1 MSQTTPDSDF
11 ILDRHPVYSNVVI
24 GAGFSGN
31 AADESRVQGVRR
43 PGVGGPVVMVSCW
56 VICYALPRICT
67 GLFKLAVPC
76 GAVLHSLWAGET
88 TVALTPAISIGG

>member
-31 AADESRVQGVRR
+31 AAGERVQWVRGR
-43 PGVGGPVVMVSCW
+43 EVGRIYPLV
-56 VICYALPRICT
+56 LPT
-67 GLFKLAVPC
+67 SPPPP
-76 GAVLHSLWAGET
+76 E
-88 TVALTPAISIGG
+88 